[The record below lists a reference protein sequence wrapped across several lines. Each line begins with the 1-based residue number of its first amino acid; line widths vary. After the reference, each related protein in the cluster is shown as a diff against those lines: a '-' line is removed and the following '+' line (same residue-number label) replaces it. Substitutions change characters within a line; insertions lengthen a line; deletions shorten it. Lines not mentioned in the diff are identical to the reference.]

1 MAKVQ
6 EEIEHLCKIYSS
18 NHCNTV
24 LVASILCSITAMAP
38 AHLIGCGIVCAEGML
53 CHYPYSVGQE
63 DQRH

>member
-18 NHCNTV
+18 NHCTTV
-24 LVASILCSITAMAP
+24 LVASILCNMTIMAP
-38 AHLIGCGIVCAEGML
+38 THIMDYGIVYAEGML
-53 CHYPYSVGQE
+53 SHYLYSVGQE